1 MNDNMVVAVVCCVDV
16 TRSRTIISHGVN
28 VTAPV
33 PVSLPS
39 PGTSLVI
46 STRTLHTHSTH
57 THGDAPSQNRY
68 LAFIA
73 NTCLIFATYVVHDH
87 IDHAMNRI
95 VLLTN
100 VFDIMTLN

>member
-1 MNDNMVVAVVCCVDV
+1 MNDNMVVAVLWCVDV

-39 PGTSLVI
+39 PGTSRVI

-57 THGDAPSQNRY
+57 THGDAPSQNSY

-73 NTCLIFATYVVHDH
+73 NTSLIFAMLS
-87 IDHAMNRI
+87 A
-95 VLLTN
+95 
-100 VFDIMTLN
+100 